1 VARATPARK
10 ALQQFSDHHEAPLH
24 LLALSHTDGED
35 FSQSHHSSAHY
46 VMNLLT
52 PLGVSC
58 TREDE
63 HIIRASKVV
72 QIINKEEAVM
82 PLPAKAK
89 PREVEHL
96 LQSEVVP
103 FVTAGDNPFK
113 LGGVGFV
120 LVLENRASIT

>member
-10 ALQQFSDHHEAPLH
+10 ALQQFSHHHDAPLH
-24 LLALSHTDGED
+24 LLDLRHTDGEV
-35 FSQSHHSSAHY
+35 FPQSHLSPAEH

-52 PLGVSC
+52 PLRLSC
-58 TREDE
+58 TREDN

-72 QIINKEEAVM
+72 QIITKEEAVM
-82 PLPAKAK
+82 PFPAKAK

-103 FVTAGDNPFK
+103 FVTAGDNPIK
-113 LGGVGFV
+113 LGPGEGQ
-120 LVLENRASIT
+120 ASRS